1 MKLREFSVVAGA
13 VAGFLVLALHQYRL
27 PGLYHDEALD
37 VVPAMQLLQGEP
49 VTLQRDVGIH
59 LFGRDFPVMIGDYW
73 GIAGTYAV
81 LPLFAVFGFDVLP
94 IRLFPIL
101 AGAGAVIATFALGKR
116 LFDGN
121 VGALAALLLAL
132 SPTFIFWSRIGI
144 YVISHIVLIALGVM
158 LAYLSWRERPRW
170 WKAFIAALLAGIG
183 LTTKLLFVWFFIAVP
198 VAFGAVLLYD
208 WLALRHTPNGE
219 RASLREAAG
228 LLLHRYVPSTTLGA
242 AAAAAIGLGI
252 GAFPVLYYNLVSRG
266 SYYLLRDNFA
276 ETERGVDNFALI
288 ENFRQQLQE
297 LRIFLDGGFFWFLG
311 GVFTNPIS
319 TYVVALSLFGLVL
332 LVLLPEH
339 ACYRRTLIFLLTY
352 AGTIFLLSCFSI
364 SILAATHLF
373 ILLPLPQLFIAAF
386 VILGTKSVVQRVQPR
401 LPRAARLIPVV
412 PFVAVLIYTGLDLR
426 ADLRY
431 HDALQETGGL
441 TAFSDAIYALADYLD
456 ENSHS
461 RPYALD
467 WGVRPNVMI
476 LTEGRV
482 EPIEIFGH
490 SLEPGAAFDQALEA
504 ALATEHPV
512 FISQTEVSSAFPRLD
527 RFREVVEAR
536 GDVVVLDRV
545 FPQRN
550 GVPAYYLFR
559 VESS

>member
-1 MKLREFSVVAGA
+1 MKLRELIVVAGA
-13 VAGFLVLALHQYRL
+13 VASYLFLALHQYRL
-27 PGLYHDEALD
+27 PGLYYDEAGD
-37 VVPAMQLLQGEP
+37 VVPAMQLLKGQP

-73 GIAGTYAV
+73 GVTSTYAV
-81 LPLFAVFGFDVLP
+81 LPLFAIFGFDVLP

-101 AGAGAVIATFALGKR
+101 AGAGAIIATYALGRR
-116 LFDGN
+116 LFDGQ

-158 LAYLSWRERPRW
+158 LAYLRWRNRPRR
-170 WKAFIAALLAGIG
+170 WKAFLGALLAGIG
-183 LTTKLLFVWFFIAVP
+183 LTTKLLFVWFFITVL

-208 WLALRHTPNGE
+208 WLTLRHTPNEE

-228 LLLHRYVPSTTLGA
+228 LLLHRYVPTTTLGNAIA
-242 AAAAAIGLGI
+242 AVLGLGI

-266 SYYLLRDNFA
+266 SYYLLRDNFS
-276 ETERGVDNFALI
+276 ETERGVDNFALLD
-288 ENFRQQLQE
+288 NLRQQLQE

-311 GVFTNPIS
+311 GVFTNPLS
-319 TYVVALSLFGLVL
+319 TYAVALSVLGLIL

-339 ACYRRTLIFLLTY
+339 ARYRRTLIFLLTY

-373 ILLPLPQLFIAAF
+373 ILLPLPQLLIAACI
-386 VILGTKSVVQRVQPR
+386 VLGTQSVMLRLRPR
-401 LPRAARLIPVV
+401 LPQLARFIPAV
-412 PFVAVLIYTGLDLR
+412 PLVAVLIYAGLELR

-441 TAFSDAIYALADYLD
+441 TAFSDAIYSLADYLD
-456 ENSHS
+456 ENGH
-461 RPYALD
+461 RQPYALD

-490 SLEPGAAFDQALEA
+490 SLEPGAAFDQALEQ
-504 ALATEHPV
+504 ALATENPV

-527 RFREVVEAR
+527 RFREIVEAR
-536 GDVVVLDRV
+536 GGVVVLDKV

-559 VESS
+559 VEPS